1 MEFNDH
7 KEILEKDIVE
17 RYVLS
22 HLSDD
27 EEIAFEEHLLY
38 CLKCREEVRKMEKIV
53 FSVQQTESSRIVAS
67 GNKNLQVRKKI
78 RAGKLLLK
86 VAAGIVLL
94 AGISSIIYYF
104 SRNGKSITED
114 KKEQIVAT
122 QIDSVNSLSG
132 EQERSIPEKIIDTIE
147 IDSGDGKILPQKN
160 KNLMA
165 QAFLPN
171 QIFENA
177 LENIARSGGVKIE
190 IPKNSDTFRQNS
202 QIEFKWKS
210 DPTTDFVLA
219 IFTNTG
225 EILFEEPV
233 SSPYIFKKELKPG
246 LYYWQLETDLE
257 TFYTG
262 KFIVQQ

>member
-22 HLSDD
+22 RLSDD

-38 CLKCREEVRKMEKIV
+38 CPECREEVRKMEKIV
-53 FSVQQTESSRIVAS
+53 FSVQQTESSRIIAS
-67 GNKNLQVRKKI
+67 GNKDMQVGKKI
-78 RAGKLLLK
+78 RAGKQLLK

-94 AGISSIIYYF
+94 AGISSILYYF
-104 SRNGKSITED
+104 YWDGKNITKD
-114 KKEQIVAT
+114 NKEQLIASQT
-122 QIDSVNSLSG
+122 DSENPLSDK
-132 EQERSIPEKIIDTIE
+132 QERSVSEKYIDTVE
-147 IDSGDGKILPQKN
+147 NYPDDDSIAHQIN
-160 KNLMA
+160 KNILA

-177 LENIARSGGVKIE
+177 IENISRSGGVKIE
-190 IPKNSDTFRQNS
+190 MPKNTDIFSRNLN
-202 QIEFKWKS
+202 IEFKWKS
-210 DPTTDFVLA
+210 ELNMDFVLV
-219 IFTNTG
+219 ILNNTG

-233 SSPYIFKKELKPG
+233 SSPYLFKNELKPG

-262 KFIVQQ
+262 KFAVQK